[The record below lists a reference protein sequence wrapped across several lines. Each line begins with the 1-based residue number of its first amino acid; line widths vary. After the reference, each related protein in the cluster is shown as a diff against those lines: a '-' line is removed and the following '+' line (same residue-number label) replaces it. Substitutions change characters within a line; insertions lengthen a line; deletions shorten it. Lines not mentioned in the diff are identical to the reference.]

1 MQVPDLRTLSR
12 AGELECGLADDT
24 SVDTNVENTSV
35 DSSVHDTSVDDT
47 SVDTSVH
54 DTSVDTSADDTSY
67 QNFPQ
72 FSALVEREMF
82 CPGCISTL

>member
-24 SVDTNVENTSV
+24 SVDTSV
-35 DSSVHDTSVDDT
+35 DSSVPDTSVDDT
-47 SVDTSVH
+47 SVDDTSVH

>member
-1 MQVPDLRTLSR
+1 M
-12 AGELECGLADDT
+12 ECGLADDT
-24 SVDTNVENTSV
+24 SVDDISVDTSV
-35 DSSVHDTSVDDT
+35 DSSVHDTSVDD
-47 SVDTSVH
+47 SGV